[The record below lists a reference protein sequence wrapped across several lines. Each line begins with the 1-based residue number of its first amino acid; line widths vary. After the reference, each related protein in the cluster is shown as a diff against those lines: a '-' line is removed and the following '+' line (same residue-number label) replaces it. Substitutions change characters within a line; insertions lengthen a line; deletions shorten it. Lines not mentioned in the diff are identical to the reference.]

1 MIRILTND
9 GLQQGAVDKLVSM
22 GFKVVNTHYDKD
34 VLGEVL
40 KDFDVL
46 VIRSATKITADILDV
61 EEGGKLKLIIR
72 AGVGIDNIDVNYA
85 TEKGIIVKNTPNA
98 SSDSVAELAIG
109 HMFAVARFLGVSN
122 YTMRNGQWNKKK
134 YEGIELGAKTLGII
148 GMGRIGRALATKATA
163 LGMNVVYND
172 IFGKQNNLSY
182 DFLEFDD
189 LLKKSD
195 FISLHV
201 PYDKNKGSLIGKNEI
216 EKMKDGVYLINCSR
230 GKVVDEKALL
240 DALNVGKVAGAGIDV
255 FEEEPTNNKE
265 LVNHPNVSVTPHI
278 GAATKEAQNR
288 IGEEVVTTIANY
300 FEQEVSSIAAKTIES
315 V

>member
-1 MIRILTND
+1 M
-9 GLQQGAVDKLVSM
+9 
-22 GFKVVNTHYDKD
+22 
-34 VLGEVL
+34 
-40 KDFDVL
+40 
-46 VIRSATKITADILDV
+46 
-61 EEGGKLKLIIR
+61 
-72 AGVGIDNIDVNYA
+72 
-85 TEKGIIVKNTPNA
+85 
-98 SSDSVAELAIG
+98 
-109 HMFAVARFLGVSN
+109 
-122 YTMRNGQWNKKK
+122 
-134 YEGIELGAKTLGII
+134 IELGAKTLGII